1 MADILN
7 IYYRHDI
14 NVIRV
19 GLQPTDNIN
28 YGKDFVAGAFH
39 PAYRQLVESY
49 YFKNALINYFV
60 DSNNIAD
67 EITLLANG
75 KNISNIS
82 GQGSENKK
90 EIINKLGIDKLN
102 LRQKDLS
109 DFEVEIL
116 SKKDEV
122 IDVRNYYR

>member
-1 MADILN
+1 
-7 IYYRHDI
+7 
-14 NVIRV
+14 
-19 GLQPTDNIN
+19 
-28 YGKDFVAGAFH
+28 
-39 PAYRQLVESY
+39 LVESY

>member
-1 MADILN
+1 M
-7 IYYRHDI
+7 
-14 NVIRV
+14 
-19 GLQPTDNIN
+19 
-28 YGKDFVAGAFH
+28 
-39 PAYRQLVESY
+39 
-49 YFKNALINYFV
+49 

-67 EITLLANG
+67 EITLLAKG